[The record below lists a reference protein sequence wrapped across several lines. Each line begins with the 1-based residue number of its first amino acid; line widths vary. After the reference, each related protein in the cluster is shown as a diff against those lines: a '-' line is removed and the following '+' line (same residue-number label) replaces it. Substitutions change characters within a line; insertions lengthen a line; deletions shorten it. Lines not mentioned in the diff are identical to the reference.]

1 MELKFLFNCQHL
13 CEGAWIP
20 PFLCVIL
27 KYKNRWTNWLITR
40 QISENQSI
48 STNPKIFFV
57 VTCHSFQGW
66 FFLRAWSNF
75 LAIHNQ
81 NGLKKRNILIILTKI
96 FIVIL
101 IKFYGNFRYFKVTM
115 IRKRWYPMCCRS
127 TSGLVSSGS
136 GPRLGS
142 VNTEPWG

>member
-1 MELKFLFNCQHL
+1 MLLL
-13 CEGAWIP
+13 SG
-20 PFLCVIL
+20 L
-27 KYKNRWTNWLITR
+27 
-40 QISENQSI
+40 
-48 STNPKIFFV
+48 IFFK
-57 VTCHSFQGW
+57 SMD
-66 FFLRAWSNF
+66 WSNF

-81 NGLKKRNILIILTKI
+81 NGFKKKYFNNSDEN

-136 GPRLGS
+136 GPRLGIID
-142 VNTEPWG
+142 TEP